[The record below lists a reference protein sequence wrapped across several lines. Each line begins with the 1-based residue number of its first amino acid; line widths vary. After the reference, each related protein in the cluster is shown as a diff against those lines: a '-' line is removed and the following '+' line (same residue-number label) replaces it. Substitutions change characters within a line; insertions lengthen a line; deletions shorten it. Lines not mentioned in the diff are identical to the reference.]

1 MLSAMAMSM
10 TPAMQAEIK
19 ILPGNDKC
27 VDCGSAH
34 PQWASVTFG
43 ALMCLECSG
52 AHRGMGVHI
61 SFVRSVTMD
70 SWNEKQLAL
79 MKAGGNADLVAFWK
93 RHKVDPRMP
102 HNAKYHE
109 PASELY
115 KDRLRAKVEGKPL
128 PTELPARKA
137 APASCY
143 DAPGGSG
150 MSAGGFGG
158 GDRGKGAGGGGGHGG
173 GGDAKGSEAL
183 KGETEEQYVARQR
196 RLQAEAR
203 ERMRAKFGGGGMGG
217 VGSNSDY
224 NPATGGYGSSG
235 GGFNVAAVSDT
246 LKGWGAALNDDERA
260 QQLKAQTAETAKAAW
275 GGLKSWTGKL
285 TEGVKNLAVRE
296 DDASDLGAALAM
308 RRSSGA
314 LGTGKQMDGV
324 GSGMAGFGSDNS
336 TGSFSGGGGSGF
348 GSGSSMQ
355 GFGSQNSFSADA
367 GLDQPTTFGRSESQ
381 QSFGSRSNHSAGS
394 SSHAS
399 DSLRP
404 EAPARSA
411 SNPSP
416 PLPPPAPRADRS
428 ASTQSLSQATPGKA
442 KKLAI
447 DDGDDFFSDFGV

>member
-1 MLSAMAMSM
+1 MAMSM

-19 ILPGNDKC
+19 ILPGNDRC
-27 VDCGSAH
+27 VDCGGPH

-79 MKAGGNADLVAFWK
+79 MKGGGNADLIAFWK
-93 RHKVDPRMP
+93 KHGVDPRMP

-128 PTELPARKA
+128 PTQLPQRKA

-143 DAPGGSG
+143 DAPGGGS

-158 GDRGKGAGGGGGHGG
+158 GDTKGA
-173 GGDAKGSEAL
+173 EAL
-183 KGETEEQYVARQR
+183 KGETEDQYVARQR

-224 NPATGGYGSSG
+224 NPATGGYGAG
-235 GGFNVAAVSDT
+235 GGLSLGGVGDK
-246 LKGWGAALNDDERA
+246 LKGWGAAAGAGLGNVGAALGDDERA
-260 QQLKAQTAETAKAAW
+260 QQLKAKTAETAQAAW
-275 GGLKSWTGKL
+275 GGLRSWGSKL
-285 TEGVKNLAVRE
+285 SEGLKDLTVRE
-296 DDASDLGAALAM
+296 DDASDLGSILQQ

-324 GSGMAGFGSDNS
+324 GSGGFGGSRSGS
-336 TGSFSGGGGSGF
+336 TSGMGSQGSGF
-348 GSGSSMQ
+348 GSQGSGFGSQ
-355 GFGSQNSFSADA
+355 GSGGFGSQNSFATADD
-367 GLDQPTTFGRSESQ
+367 GGFGRSESA
-381 QSFGSRSNHSAGS
+381 QSFGS
-394 SSHAS
+394 SSHHSGAS
-399 DSLRP
+399 NASGDLRP
-404 EAPARSA
+404 EPPARSA
-411 SNPSP
+411 SNPAPVSA
-416 PLPPPAPRADRS
+416 LPPPAPVSRS
-428 ASTQSLSQATPGKA
+428 SSAVGAGATPGKP
-442 KKLAI
+442 KKLAV
-447 DDGDDFFSDFGV
+447 DKDDDFFSDFGV